1 MEEKFKQTLIDNYN
15 LILVNMEKRNIDAL
29 ELGFIN
35 DDCVPILFSILIH
48 CMENIEI
55 FNPTQL
61 NNISKFINKLS
72 DAGQL

>member
-1 MEEKFKQTLIDNYN
+1 MEEKFRQTLIDNYN
-15 LILVNMEKRNIDAL
+15 LILVNMDKRNIDAL

-35 DDCVPILFSILIH
+35 DDCASMLFSILIH

-61 NNISKFINKLS
+61 NNISNFINKLS
-72 DAGQL
+72 YVG

>member
-1 MEEKFKQTLIDNYN
+1 MEEKLRQTFIDNYN
-15 LILVNMEKRNIDAL
+15 MILVNIEKRNIDAL

-35 DDCVPILFSILIH
+35 DNCAPMLFSILIH

-61 NNISKFINKLS
+61 NNISNFINKLS
-72 DAGQL
+72 YVG